1 MPLSSW
7 QRKETALPEESA
19 PVNEK
24 VALTLFVGFTGV
36 DVILADGGVVLIVHA
51 NEAGV
56 DRRPAESTAT
66 TLKL

>member
-1 MPLSSW
+1 MASPAGS
-7 QRKETALPEESA
+7 K

-24 VALTLFVGFTGV
+24 LALISVVGFRGV
-36 DVILADGGVVLIVHA
+36 DVIVADGGVVLIVHS